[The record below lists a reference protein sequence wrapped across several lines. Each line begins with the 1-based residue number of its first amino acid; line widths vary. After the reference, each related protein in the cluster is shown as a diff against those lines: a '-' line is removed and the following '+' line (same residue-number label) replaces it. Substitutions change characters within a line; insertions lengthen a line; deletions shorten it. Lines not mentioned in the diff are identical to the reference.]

1 MQLSRD
7 EESALKGEYGETI
20 ASAYR
25 ILLAIGE
32 ATEAKKLVPIKW
44 AHVSGINYNT
54 IGNAGVEFL
63 EKFRRAVPRFQ

>member
-32 ATEAKKLVPIKW
+32 ADRSKKTSSYKMGPCIRHKLQYYW
-44 AHVSGINYNT
+44 
-54 IGNAGVEFL
+54 
-63 EKFRRAVPRFQ
+63 